1 MIWILT
7 TLKSKYHCKTVV
19 STLNRPKSA
28 HTPYNAWPGCLDEMG
43 IQKQKEHL
51 EGHCREGGVPRVP
64 DHKSTT
70 ETQHP
75 KRKEEKKKGKKI
87 WEREWIFF
95 WGGSGSE
102 CLMFCIVL
110 VADDT
115 WLTHMQAFVGAH
127 CNRPTEAHGPRGKR
141 KFIGPPYPL
150 CRCSKIYPP
159 FFFS

>member
-1 MIWILT
+1 MHGLDASMRWEF
-7 TLKSKYHCKTVV
+7 KSKKSIWKATV
-19 STLNRPKSA
+19 
-28 HTPYNAWPGCLDEMG
+28 E
-43 IQKQKEHL
+43 
-51 EGHCREGGVPRVP
+51 REGSHVYLITKAQQRPNTP
-64 DHKSTT
+64 KEKSKK
-70 ETQHP
+70 
-75 KRKEEKKKGKKI
+75 KREKKLGK
-87 WEREWIFF
+87 RMDFF

-102 CLMFCIVL
+102 CLMLCIVL

-159 FFFS
+159 FFSHREPTRMYHFLALNKFSPPNAHF